1 MRLNREAIAF
11 TAFMLVMAAIVCS
24 LIGVAVYAAIDA
36 SRYRD
41 EWMRNMRMAR
51 DMYLTDCDRRGALLK
66 ECANDWDRSVTLRT
80 IYREKVST
88 LRSVDLPREHGFQ
101 PNLNR

>member
-11 TAFMLVMAAIVCS
+11 TAFMLVSAAIVCS

-51 DMYLTDCDRRGALLK
+51 DMYLTDCARRGALLN
-66 ECANDWDRSVTLRT
+66 ECAIDWDRSITLRT
-80 IYREKVST
+80 IYREKARR
-88 LRSVDLPREHGFQ
+88 LQ
-101 PNLNR
+101 PANLSSDPQ